1 MTYFKASQ
9 EFLTA
14 TQNQSLNDR
23 NQSVK
28 KVLDDDKVMKLYEK
42 SIKQD
47 KNQEMVNRGLVD
59 KLTKVRRIV
68 PMVKLTSIKNFTAN
82 NESVTTFNAQ
92 QSIQMPGFSTRDP
105 TPRREAYDKGNL
117 LFSSR
122 HSPIQQSID

>member
-105 TPRREAYDKGNL
+105 TPRREAYD
-117 LFSSR
+117 
-122 HSPIQQSID
+122 